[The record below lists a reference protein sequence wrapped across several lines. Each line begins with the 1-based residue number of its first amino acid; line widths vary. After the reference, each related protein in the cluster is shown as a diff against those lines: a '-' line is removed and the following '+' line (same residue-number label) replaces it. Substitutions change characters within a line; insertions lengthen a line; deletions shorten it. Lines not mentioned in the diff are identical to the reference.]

1 MATLQLHNQMTMDV
15 VMVPGSFI
23 DIHMP
28 SANGEYVKIY
38 LYLLR
43 ALNHPNIPVTVSHM
57 ADLFDVTE
65 KDVIR
70 ALSYWEQLGL
80 LRLSF
85 TSDRTLTDITMIDD
99 GAAANQAAAK
109 SSASAAPLPSAASAK
124 EETSYTEEPDS
135 CPLPSA
141 RERQSASSESA
152 GKNSRGASPVDLASL
167 SGDNAFSEL
176 LFLAQAY
183 LKKTFR
189 PTDCD
194 ILGYWYL
201 LFNRSYEIIEYLLEY
216 CVEQGNSSLKYL
228 EAVALNW
235 HSMGFTTVEQIKDYA
250 AVRTKVTY
258 AVMKSFGLNDRVP
271 GTKEANYIQKW
282 LNTYGFSQD
291 MIILACDK
299 TITATHNPSFEYA
312 DRILSSWKKAGVS
325 TPKDVEKYDLE
336 HQIKINKKK
345 AEAAASKTAK
355 PSNQFHNFEQ
365 RSTDYDQLVANYY
378 GYRKS

>member
-43 ALNHPNIPVTVSHM
+43 AFNHPNIPVTVSHM
-57 ADLFDVTE
+57 ADLFDLTE

-99 GAAANQAAAK
+99 DISAKQAAAQG
-109 SSASAAPLPSAASAK
+109 SSASVLPLPSAK
-124 EETSYTEEPDS
+124 EETSYTEKPDS

-141 RERQSASSESA
+141 MERQSSSESTEQT
-152 GKNSRGASPVDLASL
+152 GPSVSPVDLSSL

-201 LFNRSYEIIEYLLEY
+201 QFNRSYEIIEYLLEY

-235 HSMGFTTVEQIKDYA
+235 HSMGFTTVEQVKDYA

-258 AVMKSFGLNDRVP
+258 AVMKSFGLNDRMP
-271 GTKEANYIQKW
+271 GTKESNYIQKW
-282 LNTYGFSQD
+282 LHTFGFSQE
-291 MIILACDK
+291 MITLACDK

-312 DRILSSWKKAGVS
+312 DRILTSWKKYGVS

-336 HQIKINKKK
+336 HQMKVNKKK
-345 AEAAASKTAK
+345 AEAAASKTVK
-355 PSNQFHNFEQ
+355 PSSNQFHNFEQ

>member
-1 MATLQLHNQMTMDV
+1 MDV

-57 ADLFDVTE
+57 ADLFDLTE

-70 ALSYWEQLGL
+70 ALSHWEQLGL

-99 GAAANQAAAK
+99 SRIGD
-109 SSASAAPLPSAASAK
+109 SLAAPKPSAAASGAVRPSSAPK
-124 EETSYTEEPDS
+124 EAVPGTEPADS

-141 RERQSASSESA
+141 
-152 GKNSRGASPVDLASL
+152 GKEPVLASPASPKQAGISERDLSSL
-167 SGDNAFSEL
+167 SGDNAFTEL

-201 LFNRSYEIIEYLLEY
+201 QFNRSYEIIEYLLEY

-235 HSMGFTTVEQIKDYA
+235 HSMGFSSIDQIKDYA
-250 AVRTKVTY
+250 AVRTKATY
-258 AVMKSFGLNDRVP
+258 AVMKSFGLSDRVP
-271 GTKEANYIQKW
+271 GTKEAAFIQKW
-282 LNTYGFSQD
+282 LNTYGFSQE
-291 MIILACDK
+291 MIVLACDK

-312 DRILSSWKKAGVS
+312 DRILTSWNKSGVRS
-325 TPKDVEKYDLE
+325 PEDVEKYDLE
-336 HQIKINKKK
+336 HQLKANKKK
-345 AEAAASKTAK
+345 AEAAAAKTAK

-365 RSTDYDQLVANYY
+365 RTTDYDQLVANYY

>member
-1 MATLQLHNQMTMDV
+1 MATLQLHNQMTMDI

-28 SANGEYVKIY
+28 AANGEYVKIY

-57 ADLFDVTE
+57 ADLFDLTE

-70 ALSYWEQLGL
+70 ALSHWEHRGL

-99 GAAANQAAAK
+99 ANAVPERAVVPEKQLPKQADSPTASVPPMTAASQAPPAAK
-109 SSASAAPLPSAASAK
+109 STPQPSSAAS
-124 EETSYTEEPDS
+124 SQPI
-135 CPLPSA
+135 
-141 RERQSASSESA
+141 
-152 GKNSRGASPVDLASL
+152 SRSDLTSL
-167 SGDNAFSEL
+167 SEDTAFSEL

-201 LFNRSYEIIEYLLEY
+201 QFNRSYEIIEYLLEY
-216 CVEQGNSSLKYL
+216 CVEQGHSSMKYL

-235 HSMGFTTVEQIKDYA
+235 HSMKFTSVEEIKDYA
-250 AVRTKVTY
+250 SARTKVTY
-258 AVMKSFGLNDRVP
+258 AVMKSFGLSDRVP
-271 GTKEANYIQKW
+271 GTKEAEFIQKW
-282 LNTYGFSQD
+282 LHTYGFSQE

-312 DRILSSWKKAGVS
+312 DRILSSWKKAGIT
-325 TPKDVEKYDLE
+325 TPDQVESHDKE
-336 HQIKINKKK
+336 HQIKVNRKK
-345 AEAAASKTAK
+345 AATASQPQSK
-355 PSNQFHNFEQ
+355 PSNAFHNFEQ
-365 RSTDYDQLVANYY
+365 RSTDYDRLVADYY
-378 GYRKS
+378 GYRKQQ

>member
-1 MATLQLHNQMTMDV
+1 MATLQLHNQMKMDV

-23 DIHMP
+23 DVHMP

-43 ALNHPNIPVTVSHM
+43 ALNHPNIPITVSHM
-57 ADLFDVTE
+57 ADRFDLTE

-85 TSDRTLTDITMIDD
+85 TSDRILTDITMIDD
-99 GAAANQAAAK
+99 GAVSQEP
-109 SSASAAPLPSAASAK
+109 SSAEPVPPLPSS
-124 EETSYTEEPDS
+124 EEKVSYTETS
-135 CPLPSA
+135 NACPLPSSEKTVPPSA
-141 RERQSASSESA
+141 IQQKQS
-152 GKNSRGASPVDLASL
+152 GISPNDLSSL
-167 SGDNAFSEL
+167 SNDNAFSEL

-201 LFNRSYEIIEYLLEY
+201 QFNHSYEIIEYLLEY

-235 HSMGFTTVEQIKDYA
+235 HSMGFTTVSEIKDYA

-258 AVMKSFGLNDRVP
+258 AVMKSFGLSDRVP

-282 LNTYGFSQD
+282 INTYGFSQE

-299 TITATHNPSFEYA
+299 TIGITHNPSFEYA
-312 DRILSSWKKAGVS
+312 DRILSSWKKSGVA
-325 TPKDVEKYDLE
+325 TPADVEKYDLE
-336 HQIKINKKK
+336 HQMKVNKKK
-345 AEAAASKTAK
+345 AEGTKAQK

-378 GYRKS
+378 CYRKS

>member
-1 MATLQLHNQMTMDV
+1 MTMDL

-43 ALNHPNIPVTVSHM
+43 ALNHPNIPITVSHM
-57 ADLFDVTE
+57 ADLFDLTE

-70 ALSYWEQLGL
+70 ALSHWEQLGL

-85 TSDRTLTDITMIDD
+85 TSDHTLTDITMIDNGISAGEKD
-99 GAAANQAAAK
+99 HSAEVTPPIQ
-109 SSASAAPLPSAASAK
+109 SSTQKPS
-124 EETSYTEEPDS
+124 SYTEDSDS
-135 CPLPSA
+135 CPLPPA
-141 RERQSASSESA
+141 KTNPSSTTDTKEHGMSQ
-152 GKNSRGASPVDLASL
+152 NDLSSL

-201 LFNRSYEIIEYLLEY
+201 QFNRSYEIVEYLLEY

-235 HSMGFTTVEQIKDYA
+235 HSMGFTSVAEIKDYA

-258 AVMKSFGLNDRVP
+258 AVMKSFGLSDRVP

-282 LNTYGFSQD
+282 LHTYGFSQE
-291 MIILACDK
+291 MITLACDK

-312 DRILSSWKKAGVS
+312 DRILTSWKKSGVA
-325 TPKDVEKYDLE
+325 TPADVEKYDLE
-336 HQIKINKKK
+336 HQIKVNKKK
-345 AEAAASKTAK
+345 AEAANSKTVK
-355 PSNQFHNFEQ
+355 PANQFHNFEQ

>member
-15 VMVPGSFI
+15 VMVPGNFI
-23 DIHMP
+23 DTHMP

-43 ALNHPNIPVTVSHM
+43 AFNHPNTPLTVSHM
-57 ADLFDVTE
+57 ADRFDLTE

-99 GAAANQAAAK
+99 GTPTRQ
-109 SSASAAPLPSAASAK
+109 
-124 EETSYTEEPDS
+124 ETSAVKTSSKPVPTVQKPSSYMESSDA
-135 CPLPSA
+135 CPLPP
-141 RERQSASSESA
+141 A
-152 GKNSRGASPVDLASL
+152 GKNRPESSVSSEKNTMSKNDLSSL
-167 SGDNAFSEL
+167 SNDNAFSEL

-201 LFNRSYEIIEYLLEY
+201 QFNRSYEIVEYLLEY

-235 HSMGFTTVEQIKDYA
+235 HSMGFTTVDEIKDYA

-258 AVMKSFGLNDRVP
+258 AVMKSFGLSDRVP
-271 GTKEANYIQKW
+271 GTKESGFIQKW
-282 LNTYGFSQD
+282 LHNYGFSKE
-291 MIILACDK
+291 MIVLACDK

-312 DRILSSWKKAGVS
+312 DRILSSWKKSGVT
-325 TPKDVEKYDLE
+325 TPVDVEKYDLE
-336 HQIKINKKK
+336 HQIKVNKKK
-345 AEAAASKTAK
+345 AEETTSKTVK
-355 PSNQFHNFEQ
+355 STNQFHNFEQ

-378 GYRKS
+378 GYGKS